1 MDKQQRGIQVIR
13 IWLGVTM
20 LIHGVMKVTSLEDT
34 LAFFASIGL
43 PSLFFYQKGQKRSIY
58 LLTFTDQWSIINL

>member
-34 LAFFASIGL
+34 LAFFAIFSVAS
-43 PSLFFYQKGQKRSIY
+43 SLRRNIAC
-58 LLTFTDQWSIINL
+58 INNWLCALISND